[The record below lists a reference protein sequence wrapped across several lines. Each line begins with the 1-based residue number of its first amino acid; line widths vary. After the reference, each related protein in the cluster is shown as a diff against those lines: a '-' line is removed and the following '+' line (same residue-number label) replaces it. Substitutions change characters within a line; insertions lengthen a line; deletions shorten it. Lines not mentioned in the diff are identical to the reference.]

1 MKRKKCVFL
10 SLNGRGQEN
19 IKREPIESFSCD
31 LINMLKVEARSPQID
46 IVLTRTSKMKDM
58 IN

>member
-1 MKRKKCVFL
+1 MKRKKCVRR
-10 SLNGRGQEN
+10 RGQEN

-31 LINMLKVEARSPQID
+31 LINVLKVETRSPQID